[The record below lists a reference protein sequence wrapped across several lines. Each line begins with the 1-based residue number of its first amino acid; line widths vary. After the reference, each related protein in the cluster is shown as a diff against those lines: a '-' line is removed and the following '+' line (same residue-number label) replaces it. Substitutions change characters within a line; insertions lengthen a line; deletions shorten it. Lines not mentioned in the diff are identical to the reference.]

1 MSRIRVVFPSP
12 FGPMSPTLSPSDR
25 VKEIFSSRGA
35 PAKPKDIFSAEMSI
49 FSFLPCLIRT
59 FLRRMKGMKY
69 QDKLERIRALEAEL
83 SFADP
88 TRAAKLTREL
98 VRLKAEVFR
107 GS

>member
-1 MSRIRVVFPSP
+1 
-12 FGPMSPTLSPSDR
+12 
-25 VKEIFSSRGA
+25 
-35 PAKPKDIFSAEMSI
+35 
-49 FSFLPCLIRT
+49 
-59 FLRRMKGMKY
+59 MKGMKY

>member
-1 MSRIRVVFPSP
+1 
-12 FGPMSPTLSPSDR
+12 
-25 VKEIFSSRGA
+25 
-35 PAKPKDIFSAEMSI
+35 
-49 FSFLPCLIRT
+49 
-59 FLRRMKGMKY
+59 MKGMKY

-107 GS
+107 GSWLPAVCCFPSAVMAAS